1 MFGKILI
8 ATDGSEHSTRAA
20 KSAIELAKLSG
31 GKVTALYVVDVN
43 RALSDVSSNIAG
55 EVYEGLKKTMMKEGE
70 QATNYVEES
79 AKMANVPLDK
89 KVVEGNPAEE
99 ILKMAGG
106 MDVVVMGSIGRTG
119 LGKFLLGSVT
129 EKVVRNSKVP
139 VMVVY

>member
-1 MFGKILI
+1 MFENILI
-8 ATDGSEHSTRAA
+8 ATDGSVHSIRAA

-43 RALSDVSSNIAG
+43 RALSDVSSNIAND
-55 EVYEGLKKTMMKEGE
+55 VFEGLKKTMMKEGE
-70 QATNYVEES
+70 AATRSVEES
-79 AKMANVPLDK
+79 AKMANVTTEK

-106 MDVVVMGSIGRTG
+106 MDIVVMGSIGRTG
-119 LGKFLLGSVT
+119 LGKYLLGSVT
-129 EKVVRNSKVP
+129 DKVVRNSKVP